1 MDRHQK
7 RMTLTA
13 AALLV
18 PLVAACGSEKAGSEK
33 AGSKTVGAEKPLTGV
48 VWSVDS
54 VTVDGTTHRAPA
66 DAHVTIGGDGR
77 AEGSYGCN
85 TFSAKA
91 AFAGDTVRL
100 SAATSTEMACDKK
113 PMAFERAL
121 AATLTGAALRTDV
134 NGDRL
139 TLTGADGE
147 RVRLSRSEDAP
158 LHGTKWTVTGP
169 ATAGEAHLTFD
180 TKKGT
185 VTGRLGCNRVNAKAT
200 VRDGSITVGTPT
212 TTRMMCEDSLMDTER
227 ALLRALK
234 GPLTYAIDHRT
245 LTLTSDNGTTVR
257 AVADR

>member
-1 MDRHQK
+1 MDRHKK
-7 RMTLTA
+7 RITLTA
-13 AALLV
+13 AVALV
-18 PLVAACGSEKAGSEK
+18 PLVAACGNEKAGS
-33 AGSKTVGAEKPLTGV
+33 GSVGAEKPLTGV

-91 AFAGDTVRL
+91 AFEGSTVRL
-100 SAATSTEMACDKK
+100 TDATSTEMACEKK
-113 PMAFERAL
+113 PMDFERTL
-121 AATLTGAALRTDV
+121 AAALTGAALRTDV
-134 NGDRL
+134 NSDRL
-139 TLTGADGE
+139 TLTGGDGDT
-147 RVRLSRSEDAP
+147 VRLSKSRKAP

-169 ATAGEAHLTFD
+169 AAAGEAHLTFD
-180 TKKGT
+180 AKKGT

-200 VRDGSITVGTPT
+200 VRDGTITVGTPT

-234 GPLTYAIDHRT
+234 GPLTYQIDHRT
-245 LTLTSDNGTTVR
+245 LTLTSDNGTAVR
-257 AVADR
+257 AVAAR

>member
-1 MDRHQK
+1 MDRHKQ

-13 AALLV
+13 AAVLV
-18 PLVAACGSEKAGSEK
+18 PLLAACGSEKAGS
-33 AGSKTVGAEKPLTGV
+33 GSVGAEKPLTGV
-48 VWSVDS
+48 RWSVDS
-54 VTVDGTTHRAPA
+54 VTVGGTTHRAPA

-77 AEGSYGCN
+77 AEGSFGCN

-91 AFAGDTVRL
+91 AFDGDKIRISDTT
-100 SAATSTEMACDKK
+100 ATEMACDKK
-113 PMAFERAL
+113 PMAFERTL
-121 AATLTGAALRTDV
+121 ADTLTDAELKTDV
-134 NGDRL
+134 NSDRL
-139 TLTGADGE
+139 TLTTDDGDT
-147 RVRLSRSEDAP
+147 VRLSKAQDAP

-169 ATAGEAHLTFD
+169 DSGGRAHLTFD
-180 TKKGT
+180 AKKGT
-185 VTGRLGCNRVNAKAT
+185 VSGRLGCNQMNAKAT
-200 VRDGSITVGTPT
+200 VRDGSITVGVPT

>member
-1 MDRHQK
+1 MDRHQQL
-7 RMTLTA
+7 MTLTA
-13 AALLV
+13 AAVLV
-18 PLVAACGSEKAGSEK
+18 PLVAACGNEKAGS
-33 AGSKTVGAEKPLTGV
+33 GSVGAEKPLTGV

-91 AFAGDTVRL
+91 ALDGDTVRL
-100 SAATSTEMACDKK
+100 SDATATEMACGKK
-113 PMAFERAL
+113 PMDFERAL
-121 AATLTGAALRTDV
+121 ARTLTGAALSTDL
-134 NGDRL
+134 NSDRL
-139 TLTGADGE
+139 TLTAGDGDT
-147 RVRLSRSEDAP
+147 VRLSKSQDAP

-169 ATAGEAHLTFD
+169 GTAGEAHLTFD

-185 VTGRLGCNRVNAKAT
+185 VSGRLGCNHVNAKAT
-200 VRDGSITVGTPT
+200 VRDGSITVGAPT

-234 GPLTYAIDHRT
+234 GPLTYEIDHRT
-245 LTLTSDNGTTVR
+245 ITLTSDNGTSVR
-257 AVADR
+257 AVAAR